1 MKVLASLK
9 QAKLRHRDCQV
20 VKRRGRLYVICK
32 SNPRFA
38 CAGLLKPKIKRR

>member
-20 VKRRGRLYVICK
+20 VKRRGRLYEIGRAHV
-32 SNPRFA
+32 
-38 CAGLLKPKIKRR
+38 

>member
-20 VKRRGRLYVICK
+20 VKRRGR
-32 SNPRFA
+32 
-38 CAGLLKPKIKRR
+38 